1 MIPLIFLLAMQ
12 VVAVKVFK
20 KTAPNGKVTV
30 YLGKRDF
37 VDRLDGVCDPVD
49 GVIVIDNDYL
59 RDRRIYG
66 QVMTT
71 FRYGREEDEVMGL
84 KFSKDMVLCKE
95 QVVPPHHNKKTTEL
109 SPIQEKLLKK
119 LDNQNAFPFTFNLP
133 ELAPPSVTLQ
143 HGENDAGRPLGVEYE
158 MKAFVADNDQDPGHR
173 RSTVSLRIRKVQH
186 AALTRGQK
194 QPSVLVSKGFTFS
207 AGKINLEVTLDRDI
221 YYHGEE
227 MAANVHVS
235 NTSKK
240 SVRNIKVMVVQHC
253 EVTMVNA
260 HFTKTVAHLETRE
273 GCPITPGASLTKSFH
288 LRPCASNNKD
298 KRGIALDGHL
308 KDEDVNLASTT
319 MVPGNPN
326 DALGFVV
333 SYSLRVK
340 LHLGTLGG
348 ELQADLPFKLVHPG
362 PDYEAEDIKEVAF
375 KVNTK
380 REAYQKQCY
389 AKDAA
394 EEENIVFEDFAKLRM
409 SMSEIDN

>member
-1 MIPLIFLLAMQ
+1 M
-12 VVAVKVFK
+12 
-20 KTAPNGKVTV
+20 

-37 VDRLDGVCDPVD
+37 VDRLDESCDPVD
-49 GVIVIDNDYL
+49 GVLVVDNDYL
-59 RDRRIYG
+59 KDRRIYG
-66 QVMTT
+66 QVVTT

-84 KFSKDMVLCKE
+84 KFSKDMVLVKE
-95 QVVPPHHNKKTTEL
+95 QVVPPMHGKKQPNL
-109 SPIQEKLLKK
+109 SDLTPIQEKLLKK
-119 LDNQNAFPFTFNLP
+119 LGEVNAFPFTFNLP
-133 ELAPPSVTLQ
+133 DLAPPSVTLQ
-143 HGENDAGRPLGVEYE
+143 PGDQDQGRPLGVEYE
-158 MKAFVADNDQDPGHR
+158 LKAFVAENDQDVGHR
-173 RSTVSLRIRKVQH
+173 RSTVSLRIRKVQY

-207 AGKINLEVTLDRDI
+207 PGKINLEVTLDRDI

-227 MAANVHVS
+227 MAAKVLVS
-235 NTSKK
+235 NSSKK
-240 SVRNIKVMVVQHC
+240 AVRNIKVMVVQHC

-260 HFTKTVAHLETRE
+260 HFTRTVAHLETRE
-273 GCPITPGASLTKSFH
+273 GCPITPGASLTKTFV
-288 LRPCASNNKD
+288 LRPCAENNRD

-362 PDYEAEDIKEVAF
+362 PGK
-375 KVNTK
+375 K
-380 REAYQKQCY
+380 
-389 AKDAA
+389 
-394 EEENIVFEDFAKLRM
+394 
-409 SMSEIDN
+409 